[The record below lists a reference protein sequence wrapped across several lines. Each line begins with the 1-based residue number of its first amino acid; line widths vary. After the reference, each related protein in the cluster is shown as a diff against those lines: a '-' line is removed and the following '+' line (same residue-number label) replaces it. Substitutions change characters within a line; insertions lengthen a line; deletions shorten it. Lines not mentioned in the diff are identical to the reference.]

1 MWGRR
6 SIPCPTARRGP
17 WNRCSSL
24 RRTLQGWVA
33 VPTRLSGNREPA
45 QKWTDKE
52 SFARILLGIG
62 FLKLVFLSQARR
74 AKGWG
79 GPARTILSQ
88 STGSAAHIQLTVR
101 TDSGQWWKWPEYCTK
116 EYTKF

>member
-6 SIPCPTARRGP
+6 SIPCPTARRGR
-17 WNRCSSL
+17 WSRCSSL
-24 RRTLQGWVA
+24 RRTLHGWVA

-79 GPARTILSQ
+79 GACSNYPQPKYRFRGPHTIDRENGFRPVVEVAR
-88 STGSAAHIQLTVR
+88 
-101 TDSGQWWKWPEYCTK
+101 
-116 EYTKF
+116 

>member
-1 MWGRR
+1 MWGRH
-6 SIPCPTARRGP
+6 SIQCPTARRGP

-24 RRTLQGWVA
+24 RRTLHGWVA

-45 QKWTDKE
+45 QKGTDKE

-79 GPARTILSQ
+79 ACSNYPQRKYRFRGPHTIYREN
-88 STGSAAHIQLTVR
+88 G
-101 TDSGQWWKWPEYCTK
+101 
-116 EYTKF
+116 